1 MAAFAMLHVYR
12 PGRGITMQRHRVN
25 LSIAS
30 PSEIERTARQLRV
43 IREDFLSTGSL
54 ALWSPRPLIFDSWQ
68 RCRLL
73 HVNPSRRCAP
83 LAVARE
89 TQLAQLREANALLI
103 RAARPVVKQ
112 LMSEDGQVRHQ
123 RCSRVPV
130 SPAVLVSYRTAP
142 GETPGAA
149 GRFNR
154 GFSFDDA

>member
-1 MAAFAMLHVYR
+1 MAAFAMLHLYR
-12 PGRGITMQRHRVN
+12 PGRGMTMQPHRVK

-30 PSEIERTARQLRV
+30 PSEIERTARQLMA

-54 ALWSPRPLIFDSWQ
+54 ALWSPRPLILDSWQ

-83 LAVARE
+83 LAVTRE

-112 LMSEDGQVRHQ
+112 LMDFLAASGYVI
-123 RCSRVPV
+123 
-130 SPAVLVSYRTAP
+130 VLSDVQ
-142 GETPGAA
+142 GCLL
-149 GRFNR
+149 
-154 GFSFDDA
+154 